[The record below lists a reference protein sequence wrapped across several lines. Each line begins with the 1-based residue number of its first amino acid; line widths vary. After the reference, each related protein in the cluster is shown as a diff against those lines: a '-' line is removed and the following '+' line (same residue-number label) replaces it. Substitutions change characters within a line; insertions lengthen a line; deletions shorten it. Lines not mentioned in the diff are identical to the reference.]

1 MGLVMVVEGCCE
13 GEAGGTVGVAGTFGF
28 RGGGGMMPFGGPY
41 CIIGLRVELVVGVGL
56 GSLTAYMVASR
67 T

>member
-1 MGLVMVVEGCCE
+1 M
-13 GEAGGTVGVAGTFGF
+13 T
-28 RGGGGMMPFGGPY
+28 PFGGPY
-41 CIIGLRVELVVGVGL
+41 CRIGRKVELVVGTGL